1 MEICD
6 RNRPNS
12 SRASALYSILLPK
25 RKKKCFGHANGIKLT
40 YERIHRQFVSLNKI
54 WLNTFLA
61 LFTKYSRIFTAIKQ
75 LILKDAEPAEKRFKS
90 ISRMIKR
97 RYKEIDTFP
106 KNKNLW
112 ELLAFYYY
120 ITLQVILGRR
130 NGNPAAFGKPVHCLL
145 LIASGTK
152 IYISSSP

>member
-1 MEICD
+1 MTEIG
-6 RNRPNS
+6 PILQELL
-12 SRASALYSILLPK
+12 LYTVFYYQNG
-25 RKKKCFGHANGIKLT
+25 KKCFGHANGIKLT
-40 YERIHRQFVSLNKI
+40 YERIHRQFVFLSKI

-90 ISRMIKR
+90 ISKLIKM
-97 RYKEIDTFP
+97 RYKEIDTFR

-120 ITLQVILGRR
+120 ISLQVILGRR